1 MFGCEEEQ
9 GLQGPRAPNMDHG
22 VAEGEEEEE
31 EVEQEESSNDHS
43 DSHIKPVAPPY
54 VPPCYKLNSRLRWT
68 SDLHAS
74 FLDAVSQLGGPHK
87 ATPKSI
93 MHIMGVQ
100 GLTLFQVKSHLQKY
114 RLGKYGM
121 KEWREGSSSRTVSQV
136 LKRQETVTSTPSLSL
151 LLPHENEIN
160 ELSQEL
166 ERRKE
171 AQEKL
176 RLRNEVQKHL
186 QLRQEAQSRY
196 LSRAV
201 ENACEKLAHQ
211 FLGGCAADYAG
222 VFEQNAAGVE
232 IMGSK
237 PHQKDLHLN
246 PAYHMTQTM
255 QLSFENQIAS
265 SQPPSEAHF
274 ATGDHLISDEHSRN
288 SSVQHLLTF
297 KIDVNREDESLVDDP
312 AEAYL
317 ILDTS
322 EMGSGKS

>member
-1 MFGCEEEQ
+1 MI
-9 GLQGPRAPNMDHG
+9 LQ
-22 VAEGEEEEE
+22 
-31 EVEQEESSNDHS
+31 
-43 DSHIKPVAPPY
+43 
-54 VPPCYKLNSRLRWT
+54 
-68 SDLHAS
+68 
-74 FLDAVSQLGGPHK
+74 
-87 ATPKSI
+87 
-93 MHIMGVQ
+93 
-100 GLTLFQVKSHLQKY
+100 
-114 RLGKYGM
+114 
-121 KEWREGSSSRTVSQV
+121 
-136 LKRQETVTSTPSLSL
+136 
-151 LLPHENEIN
+151 
-160 ELSQEL
+160 
-166 ERRKE
+166 
-171 AQEKL
+171 
-176 RLRNEVQKHL
+176 VQKHL

-211 FLGGCAADYAG
+211 FLDGCAADYAG
-222 VFEQNAAGVE
+222 VFEQNAAGLE

-246 PAYHMTQTM
+246 PAYHMTQNM

-274 ATGDHLISDEHSRN
+274 ATGDHLISDEHSGN